1 MTLPMTCVKG
11 ERSVSS
17 RVGRKATAR
26 EKAAQVRYEQLRAEK
41 RRRLL
46 IALGAV
52 VAVLAVVAGLVVA
65 KVVTGSNG
73 GGTPAATGTAG
84 DRLLSTLSSVPAT
97 TLDKVGAG
105 SVQGGLQK
113 ISAPALNAGGK
124 PKVLYIGAEYCPYC
138 AAERWPMVV
147 ALSRFGHFTG
157 LRLTHSASNDV
168 FPNTPTLSFHGAHY
182 ASKYVAFT
190 GVETSS
196 NKIVNGQ
203 YAPLDTPSPADQKT
217 FAIYD
222 RPPYVSGGA
231 GAIPFIDIAGRYV
244 SAGATYSPQLL
255 AGKTHQ
261 QIAAALKDPT
271 SPIAQAVD
279 GSANLFTAAICK
291 VTGNNPANVCTTKG
305 VQAAAAHLTGG

>member
-1 MTLPMTCVKG
+1 MHEAH
-11 ERSVSS
+11 ERFS
-17 RVGRKATAR
+17 
-26 EKAAQVRYEQLRAEK
+26 
-41 RRRLL
+41 
-46 IALGAV
+46 
-52 VAVLAVVAGLVVA
+52 AVLAVVAGLVVA
-65 KVVTGSNG
+65 KLVTGSNTG
-73 GGTPAATGTAG
+73 PSTATGTGTAG
-84 DRLLSTLSSVPAT
+84 DHLLSTLSSAPAG

-105 SVQGGLQK
+105 SVQGSLQK

-138 AAERWPMVV
+138 AAERWPITV
-147 ALSRFGHFTG
+147 ALSRFGKFTG
-157 LRLTHSASNDV
+157 LGTTHSASNDV
-168 FPNTPTLSFHGAHY
+168 FPNTPTLSFHGASFT
-182 ASKYVAFT
+182 SKYVAFT

-196 NKIVNGQ
+196 NKLVNGQ

-217 FAIYD
+217 FATYD

-291 VTGNNPANVCTTKG
+291 VTGNKPGNVCTAKG
-305 VQAAAAHLTGG
+305 VKAAAAHLTGS